1 MYFWVL
7 CLVSWAW
14 YTLVEAHPFSSHGRS
29 RAQRSP
35 NNGLKVESTPWK
47 IWNSMWIPK
56 ISGMDWGSMWFMN
69 ETQKKHPSI
78 QSLHAVKSCP
88 NIPKHLCIL
97 QKFAV
102 QRSAQQPPR
111 TGTLMYMLTLY
122 QPVPGLKKKVA
133 VEFPHGAVP
142 HLGYTVYANL
152 KSTGMSSSSCPPSNQ
167 GYLPRYKPSFQW
179 RSVVLIDHPNILTWM
194 YIYIPSVTSHLVG
207 PKLYPKHT
215 KAEKPIIR
223 LYLQILQ

>member
-56 ISGMDWGSMWFMN
+56 ISGMDWGSMWFIN

-122 QPVPGLKKKVA
+122 QTVPGLKKKKSPLNSHMGLFHTLGIRYTQTSNPLA
-133 VEFPHGAVP
+133 CHH
-142 HLGYTVYANL
+142 HLAHHLIRVTYPDINHH
-152 KSTGMSSSSCPPSNQ
+152 SSDV
-167 GYLPRYKPSFQW
+167 RSF
-179 RSVVLIDHPNILTWM
+179 
-194 YIYIPSVTSHLVG
+194 
-207 PKLYPKHT
+207 
-215 KAEKPIIR
+215 
-223 LYLQILQ
+223 

>member
-1 MYFWVL
+1 MIIIYVLLSTLLSELSLIYPRGGSSFFIPWEKQGPEVTQQWTKGWVNPL
-7 CLVSWAW
+7 ENMKLNVD
-14 YTLVEAHPFSSHGRS
+14 LKNIRD
-29 RAQRSP
+29 
-35 NNGLKVESTPWK
+35 GLRFNVVHE
-47 IWNSMWIPK
+47 WNP
-56 ISGMDWGSMWFMN
+56 
-69 ETQKKHPSI
+69 KKHPSI

-194 YIYIPSVTSHLVG
+194 YIYTICHITSCWS
-207 PKLYPKHT
+207 
-215 KAEKPIIR
+215 
-223 LYLQILQ
+223 